1 MLTDICLLAVA
12 LALCVA
18 VVRIAYTSIPEDG
31 LEFEFMLDVPAIRA
45 RWARRWRQLV
55 ARVAAWLW

>member
-1 MLTDICLLAVA
+1 MTDICLVALA

-31 LEFEFMLDVPAIRA
+31 LEFRGMLDVERY
-45 RWARRWRQLV
+45 Q
-55 ARVAAWLW
+55 

>member
-1 MLTDICLLAVA
+1 MLA
-12 LALCVA
+12 LALVMCVA

-31 LEFEFMLDVPAIRA
+31 LEFHGVIDVPRIRA
-45 RWARRWRQLV
+45 RWARRWRRLV